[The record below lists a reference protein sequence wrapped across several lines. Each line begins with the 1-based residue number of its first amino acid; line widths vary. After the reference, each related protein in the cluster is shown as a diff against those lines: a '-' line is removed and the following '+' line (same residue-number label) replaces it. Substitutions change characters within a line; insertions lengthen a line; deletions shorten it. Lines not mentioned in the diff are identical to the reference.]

1 MATPTPPP
9 PNVPVPPAAETTA
22 VGAAA
27 VDQTKATSKPPA
39 KKAAAK
45 KAVAKEAVAKQYLRF
60 RAKTYPIH
68 HPYQNLKVPLS
79 GSVKMEVDSWVEC
92 QRDAGIIFEVA
103 E

>member
-1 MATPTPPP
+1 MATPAPP

-22 VGAAA
+22 VETGA
-27 VDQTKATSKPPA
+27 VDQTKAPAKPAA

-45 KAVAKEAVAKQYLRF
+45 KAAAKQYLRF

-68 HPYQNLKVPLS
+68 HPYQDLKVPIS

-92 QRDAGIIFEVA
+92 QRDAGLIFEVA